1 MGIAR
6 LFHSLAIFRLIDYSD
21 RLRKFIFLTNYAN
34 LRLSVPSL
42 WPYLGNVSVHER
54 QPGKIMPEM

>member
-1 MGIAR
+1 MGVTGLLERTEFFYDVTR
-6 LFHSLAIFRLIDYSD
+6 LNSFS
-21 RLRKFIFLTNYAN
+21 FLHYYNYAN

-42 WPYLGNVSVHER
+42 WPYLGNVSIHER